1 MNQREIGSQK
11 EELAKAYLQQLGFRV
26 MEQNFRIR
34 QGEIDLIGY
43 DQEVLVFVEVKF
55 RGGEKAGMPEEAVTY
70 KKQRQISKTALF
82 YLQKK
87 GLGTDIPCRYDVVAI
102 DGNEIRWHKGAFEHA
117 YLK

>member
-1 MNQREIGSQK
+1 MNQRKVGSQK
-11 EELAKAYLQQLGFRV
+11 EELAKAYLERLGFRV

-55 RGGEKAGMPEEAVTY
+55 RSDKKAGMPEEAVTAR
-70 KKQRQISKTALF
+70 KQRQICKTALF
-82 YLQKK
+82 YLQRK

-102 DGNEIRWHKGAFEHA
+102 DGNGIRWHKNAFEHV
-117 YLK
+117 YHQ